1 MSQEDVEKFRDALE
15 AFNRGDVQ
23 AALKDMDPKVE
34 WRTPQILPDAQ
45 TYQGHDG
52 VKAWWAMWNDA
63 FADLRL
69 EPGEF
74 KDLGEG
80 RVLVSVRALGRGR
93 ESGAE
98 VDVSFYLL
106 GSGSERLERM
116 EFFASETEALEAVGL
131 SEQDAH
137 ADF

>member
-1 MSQEDVEKFRDALE
+1 MSQEEVEKFRNALE
-15 AFNRGDVQ
+15 SFNRGDIQ

-45 TYQGHDG
+45 TYHGHDG

-63 FADLRL
+63 FVDLRL

-80 RVLVSVRALGRGR
+80 RVLVTVRALGRGR

-98 VDVSFYLL
+98 VNVSFYLL

-116 EFFASETEALEAVGL
+116 EFFASEAEALEAAGL
-131 SEQDAH
+131 SE
-137 ADF
+137 